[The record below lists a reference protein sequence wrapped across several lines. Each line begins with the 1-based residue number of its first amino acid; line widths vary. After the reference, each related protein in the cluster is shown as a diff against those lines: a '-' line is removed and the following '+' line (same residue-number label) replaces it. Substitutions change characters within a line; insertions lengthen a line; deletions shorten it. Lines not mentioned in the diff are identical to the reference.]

1 MTVAGAVVKVYAMD
15 AAHTDEQVQIV
26 AYRDTWPGTFAALGS
41 RLRGALGDVALRI
54 DHIGSTSVP
63 GLAAKPVIDIQIS
76 VAEFEPVDSFRGPL
90 RELGFEHRVDN
101 ADRTKRYFREAP
113 GQRRTHIHVRRAGSF
128 SQQYALLFRDY
139 LRAHEDAAK
148 EYADVKRQ
156 CAAEHSHDREAYV
169 EAKAY
174 FVWELIRRA
183 DGWAQRIGWQPGLSD
198 A

>member
-1 MTVAGAVVKVYAMD
+1 MD
-15 AAHTDEQVQIV
+15 AAHTDERVQIV
-26 AYRDTWPGTFAALGS
+26 AYRDTWPGTFAVLGS
-41 RLRGALGDVALRI
+41 RLRGGLGDVALRI

-101 ADRTKRYFREAP
+101 PDRTKRYFREAP
-113 GQRRTHIHVRRAGSF
+113 GQRRTHIHVRRSGSF

-139 LRAHEDAAK
+139 LRAHADAAK

-169 EAKAY
+169 EAKAF

-183 DGWAQRIGWQPGLSD
+183 DGWAQRIGWQPGPSD

>member
-1 MTVAGAVVKVYAMD
+1 MD
-15 AAHTDEQVQIV
+15 AAQADERVQIV
-26 AYRDTWPGTFAALGS
+26 AYRDTWPGMFAALGS
-41 RLRGALGDVALRI
+41 KLRGALGDVALRI

-76 VAEFEPVDSFRGPL
+76 VADLEPGDAFRGPL
-90 RELGFEHRVDN
+90 RELGLVYRADN
-101 ADRTKRYFREAP
+101 ADRTKRYFRESP

-148 EYADVKRQ
+148 QYADVKRQ
-156 CAAEHSHDREAYV
+156 CAAEHSHDRAAYV
-169 EAKAY
+169 EAKAF

-183 DGWAQRIGWQPGLSD
+183 DGWAQRIGWQPGPSD